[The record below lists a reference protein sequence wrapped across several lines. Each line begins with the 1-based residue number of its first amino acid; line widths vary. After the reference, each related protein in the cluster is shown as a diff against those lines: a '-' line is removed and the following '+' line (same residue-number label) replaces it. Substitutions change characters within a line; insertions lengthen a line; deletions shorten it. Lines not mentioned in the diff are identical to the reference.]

1 MWIILLAVFLV
12 YVVIS
17 NVITIATSESKGN
30 KRMKSFVKMLLWL
43 VTVVIMCY
51 LAKANGNYMC
61 YLMLS
66 CFLVVKYLL
75 KI

>member
-51 LAKANGNYMC
+51 LAKANGNHLC
-61 YLMLS
+61 YLMIS
-66 CFLVVKYLL
+66 CFFVVKYLL